1 MNIVVF
7 PAAECHIDSHVTF
20 CTKVFIILSMHKTTP
35 WHGGCVSALCAHCE
49 EFCIRRR
56 CLQRPLTYDFYA
68 PLAIYFLTILSTFK
82 NANYFDNESIILWVS
97 SHQLKKTIWRIIP
110 LFVTNFWHKQWL
122 VNNTFKSQNVTTLN
136 FTFKF

>member
-97 SHQLKKTIWRIIP
+97 SHQLERQYEGLYLYLLQIFGINNDSLTTP
-110 LFVTNFWHKQWL
+110 LKVKM
-122 VNNTFKSQNVTTLN
+122 
-136 FTFKF
+136 